1 MKNKSHRKGSN
12 VNSVVKTVGSG
23 SQAAYDDSATDYV
36 TLASSLI
43 SLSDHKAL
51 LFSAFILYL
60 IFHEFSEAVFGN
72 SVKLVRNLRSTN
84 LTMIYLSKWVYFQ
97 PVPGII
103 RIKYLLLS
111 ISLGLTQ
118 L

>member
-43 SLSDHKAL
+43 SLS
-51 LFSAFILYL
+51 
-60 IFHEFSEAVFGN
+60 
-72 SVKLVRNLRSTN
+72 
-84 LTMIYLSKWVYFQ
+84 LTLHIWKVEM
-97 PVPGII
+97 
-103 RIKYLLLS
+103 
-111 ISLGLTQ
+111 
-118 L
+118 

>member
-1 MKNKSHRKGSN
+1 MFGFHLPSFSFNI
-12 VNSVVKTVGSG
+12 
-23 SQAAYDDSATDYV
+23 AIFI
-36 TLASSLI
+36 ASR
-43 SLSDHKAL
+43 DHKAL
-51 LFSAFILYL
+51 LFYAFILYL

-72 SVKLVRNLRSTN
+72 SIKLVRNLRSTN